1 MLLLGPSTDLE
12 GLGGFGG
19 VGVGVEGDPQGD
31 GAQPAMT
38 DPNSEWSQ
46 WGGGGGGSGCHSTKG
61 GPPPPH
67 HGGRGMP

>member
-1 MLLLGPSTDLE
+1 MLLLGPGADLE
-12 GLGGFGG
+12 GLGGVGG

-46 WGGGGGGSGCHSTKG
+46 WGGGGGSGCHSTKG